1 MKPVVAIP
9 QMGNDLFR
17 KYMKSKYTKSLERAG
32 AEVKWIELDDK
43 DKAVQTALRCDALLL
58 PGGADVAPQ
67 LYGQTPLPECGK
79 PNVVRD
85 SAEPLIL
92 KAFLEAKKPI
102 FAICRGVQIL
112 NVYFGG
118 TLKQDIKAEQQY
130 KHMDFMSRARSIHPV
145 DIEKNSVLFTALGT
159 EKTDVNSMHHQ
170 VIDKVG
176 DNLHVTA
183 VSPDGYVEA
192 LELDGCSFCV
202 GVQWHPEHMS
212 KKNRR
217 QQKLFDLFVERAREN

>member
-85 SAEPLIL
+85 S
-92 KAFLEAKKPI
+92 
-102 FAICRGVQIL
+102 
-112 NVYFGG
+112 
-118 TLKQDIKAEQQY
+118 AEQQY